1 MFKSS
6 IPSFGKEDIDEAQ
19 WLTAI
24 LLELQILTHRPLQLH
39 QNIIDLFCVGWEG
52 DASHRSR
59 KWPVLTVEY
68 ANRGTLDDYF
78 DYDTSPS
85 FSPKNAICCD
95 VRNGLQALHD
105 CNVVHEDLKFPN
117 VLVFSSNDERPV
129 IAKLSGFSSA
139 LLDTRAMTSLSFAS
153 RPWNAPEWDTASPRN
168 LLIKSDVYTFDLL
181 TWRVMING
189 LNSFEDKVLF
199 PELLICH
206 V

>member
-1 MFKSS
+1 
-6 IPSFGKEDIDEAQ
+6 
-19 WLTAI
+19 
-24 LLELQILTHRPLQLH
+24 
-39 QNIIDLFCVGWEG
+39 VGWEG

-78 DYDTSPS
+78 DYHTSPS

-117 VLVFSSNDERPV
+117 VLVFSSNDERPM
-129 IAKLSGFSSA
+129 IAKLSGFSGA

-153 RPWNAPEWDTASPRN
+153 RPWNMECARMGYRESSQSVNKIRYVHLRLADLASH
-168 LLIKSDVYTFDLL
+168 D
-181 TWRVMING
+181 
-189 LNSFEDKVLF
+189 
-199 PELLICH
+199 
-206 V
+206 